1 MVSVSESMLYSRSSA
16 TSSPLYSGSTLD
28 ANEYTFWMSFVFLLK
43 MVPSVICI
51 SYESGATLWSTFPSM
66 GHCFVIWCCMRTCC
80 PSLNLD
86 DEDFA
91 VELLK
96 CLSCTSHSLVKSRF
110 GVTVFDGGIHGRLSL
125 SLLSIR
131 SWAGLYPH
139 WRGVFRMI
147 SNPSVMSFLVSTC
160 FLIMALVILTA
171 ALANPF
177 DCGYCGLEVMWW
189 RTKNVLHDCD
199 NIRGR
204 NSMKLVNFRPEGVVV
219 HNCYVVSSI
228 CLK

>member
-1 MVSVSESMLYSRSSA
+1 MIL
-16 TSSPLYSGSTLD
+16 
-28 ANEYTFWMSFVFLLK
+28 
-43 MVPSVICI
+43 
-51 SYESGATLWSTFPSM
+51 
-66 GHCFVIWCCMRTCC
+66 CCMRICC

-177 DCGYCGLEVMWW
+177 DCGYCGLEVM
-189 RTKNVLHDCD
+189 
-199 NIRGR
+199 
-204 NSMKLVNFRPEGVVV
+204 
-219 HNCYVVSSI
+219 
-228 CLK
+228 